1 MRIHDAV
8 VDGDGERTHQN
19 NQVMDTSYY
28 DLLGVPRTATQ
39 AEIRSAYKK
48 AAIRWHPDKNPDNK
62 EQAEEMF
69 KAIAEV
75 QALVPGRHLRR
86 FHLI

>member
-1 MRIHDAV
+1 MSRVA
-8 VDGDGERTHQN
+8 
-19 NQVMDTSYY
+19 DTTYY
-28 DLLGVPRTATQ
+28 DVLGVAPTATT

-62 EQAEEMF
+62 TEAEERF

-75 QALVPGRHLRR
+75 WPGA
-86 FHLI
+86 